1 VKTKAMKAMASK
13 KIVMKA
19 AMKAVMKASMK
30 TKAMKAAKA
39 VAKNAAHDGIKVAK
53 KPAAH
58 LSQGNLALAQLKHM
72 TLEEKMAHYQNNKKL
87 SQDGNVD
94 SFLNLLG
101 PHDRQAIWQSF
112 AYNRR
117 ASPEASEQYLTHCKG
132 LLSDPKKKQL
142 LHIFLTTGR
151 NCKGKA
157 YLDESTKVTFS
168 QGTRSEEEWVPFA
181 AILKK
186 YGVAEALRRL
196 KKGSINFRKDA
207 QDPEE
212 LQFQDSRKI
221 SFCEHSVNQSSEMSR
236 KGDMDLKNFLAAKG
250 LTETPL
256 APLDKGSDQI
266 QVFLQ
271 QQGLAASKK
280 TDAVPAV
287 EPDAGEDDD
296 ERDADADEDNDQRG
310 SDLARQGEALS
321 QTSSLASKK
330 VGQRLQEMLKIT
342 NQMKSHIDCES
353 MGKKLK
359 PAMQSNLKRVVS
371 ALASSSNNLKK
382 HMVTKVSM
390 EKAKQVLTSSARA
403 INDCKVFVSE
413 VQNA

>member
-1 VKTKAMKAMASK
+1 
-13 KIVMKA
+13 
-19 AMKAVMKASMK
+19 
-30 TKAMKAAKA
+30 
-39 VAKNAAHDGIKVAK
+39 
-53 KPAAH
+53 
-58 LSQGNLALAQLKHM
+58 
-72 TLEEKMAHYQNNKKL
+72 
-87 SQDGNVD
+87 
-94 SFLNLLG
+94 
-101 PHDRQAIWQSF
+101 
-112 AYNRR
+112 
-117 ASPEASEQYLTHCKG
+117 
-132 LLSDPKKKQL
+132 
-142 LHIFLTTGR
+142 
-151 NCKGKA
+151 
-157 YLDESTKVTFS
+157 
-168 QGTRSEEEWVPFA
+168 
-181 AILKK
+181 
-186 YGVAEALRRL
+186 
-196 KKGSINFRKDA
+196 
-207 QDPEE
+207 
-212 LQFQDSRKI
+212 
-221 SFCEHSVNQSSEMSR
+221 MSR